1 MKKFKQTKLN
11 KQKILISAKKHIVF
25 DGWSKKIIES
35 ISLDLRI
42 KENEIYKGWTENN
55 IKKS

>member
-35 ISLDLRI
+35 IHNVRRKLL
-42 KENEIYKGWTENN
+42 NIYLVLKV
-55 IKKS
+55 